1 MSLVHYTSS
10 SDEEEEEEKV
20 LHDVTPAKPDA
31 VGKRA
36 LDSDESTA
44 ATTNSGTKRYLI
56 LRYSVVN
63 MFKDRE
69 RPADNPD
76 KHQGRVRSR
85 PHIDGSWPVHVYLD
99 VKLSEEMFDIVSS
112 FTESARKLVPK
123 TISMLQSIQAV
134 RADPKATPIEAKSAD
149 DATELHI
156 SLTRPIY
163 LQALHIGRFVS
174 DVREAFKGKKR
185 FNVSFAG
192 LQTFSN
198 DDKTRSFLSLRIGSG
213 HSELERLLVEMD
225 EIVERYAQPK
235 FYEEPEFHASFAWAV
250 GGDSLTKEVAD
261 SVEEAEEELGN
272 DLRQCSVLVRR
283 VAWKTGQKVGSVDM
297 MGE

>member
-10 SDEEEEEEKV
+10 SDEEEDEEKV
-20 LHDVTPAKPDA
+20 LYDMTPAKSDA

-36 LDSDESTA
+36 LDSDESTTA
-44 ATTNSGTKRYLI
+44 PTNSGTKRYLI
-56 LRYSVVN
+56 LRYSVV
-63 MFKDRE
+63 
-69 RPADNPD
+69 
-76 KHQGRVRSR
+76 
-85 PHIDGSWPVHVYLD
+85 I
-99 VKLSEEMFDIVSS
+99 KLSEEMFDIVSS

-123 TISMLQSIQAV
+123 TISMLQSIQAA
-134 RADPKATPIEAKSAD
+134 RADPKATPIEAKSAE

-163 LQALHIGRFVS
+163 LQALHIGRFVA

-192 LQTFSN
+192 LQAFSN

-213 HSELERLLVEMD
+213 HSELERLLADMD

>member
-1 MSLVHYTSS
+1 
-10 SDEEEEEEKV
+10 
-20 LHDVTPAKPDA
+20 
-31 VGKRA
+31 
-36 LDSDESTA
+36 
-44 ATTNSGTKRYLI
+44 
-56 LRYSVVN
+56 

-99 VKLSEEMFDIVSS
+99 GNSHGLRFFLLCRAILATLLLTLPNFTCYVVKLSEEMFDIVSS

-134 RADPKATPIEAKSAD
+134 RADPKATPVEAKSAE

-185 FNVSFAG
+185 YV
-192 LQTFSN
+192 
-198 DDKTRSFLSLRIGSG
+198 
-213 HSELERLLVEMD
+213 
-225 EIVERYAQPK
+225 
-235 FYEEPEFHASFAWAV
+235 
-250 GGDSLTKEVAD
+250 
-261 SVEEAEEELGN
+261 
-272 DLRQCSVLVRR
+272 
-283 VAWKTGQKVGSVDM
+283 
-297 MGE
+297 